1 MSTSLALYSPKTGD
15 MLISQ
20 RRVST
25 QQQSEGTSMAD
36 INSTY
41 PTDEVA
47 STAES
52 TSDIADP
59 VVETEVATDKAELA
73 KGEELLGEELTEEL
87 TEELIIEDFTIDGIC
102 GVY

>member
-1 MSTSLALYSPKTGD
+1 

-20 RRVST
+20 CRVST
-25 QQQSEGTSMAD
+25 QQQSAGTSMAD
-36 INSTY
+36 INTTH

-47 STAES
+47 STTEA

-59 VVETEVATDKAELA
+59 VVEAEASTDKAEFA
-73 KGEELLGEELTEEL
+73 EGEELLGEEL